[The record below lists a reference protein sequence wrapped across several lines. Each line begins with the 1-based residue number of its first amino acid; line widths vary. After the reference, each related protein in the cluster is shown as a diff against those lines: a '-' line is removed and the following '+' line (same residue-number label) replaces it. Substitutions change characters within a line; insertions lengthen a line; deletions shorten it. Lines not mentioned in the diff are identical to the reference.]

1 MNEYVEKALK
11 RNGVILGDGQKKS
24 AKKKSLSISVK
35 LKKVKSYQKQQEI
48 MCEWA
53 EGWQKD
59 MENTLLQLRRAAM
72 RDDHGEIM
80 HMIDRLN
87 GMCNKRFVGL
97 ENAIHIISDSGRD
110 LIDMERYNMKKYSK
124 DDFKSMIN
132 DFLADHADEYEDDP
146 LKIEEPEQSDEGCWC
161 CIAEDS
167 KARYALFDDLTGNI
181 QIEYIGTK

>member
-1 MNEYVEKALK
+1 
-11 RNGVILGDGQKKS
+11 
-24 AKKKSLSISVK
+24 
-35 LKKVKSYQKQQEI
+35 
-48 MCEWA
+48 
-53 EGWQKD
+53 
-59 MENTLLQLRRAAM
+59 
-72 RDDHGEIM
+72 M